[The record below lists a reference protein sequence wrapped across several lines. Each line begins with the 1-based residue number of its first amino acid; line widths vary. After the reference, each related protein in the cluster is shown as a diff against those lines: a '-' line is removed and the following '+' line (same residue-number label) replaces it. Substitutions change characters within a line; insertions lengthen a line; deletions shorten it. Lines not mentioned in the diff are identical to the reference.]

1 MSCREP
7 RGLSPVVSVS
17 KLWNWPVKR
26 LKSHSKLIMESI
38 NDFLKKN
45 SCCMINNSALLFIKM
60 FWVLRRKGKMV

>member
-1 MSCREP
+1 M
-7 RGLSPVVSVS
+7 VSVS
-17 KLWNWPVKR
+17 KLWNWPQKGPMKR